1 MTSKATDFLRDVSDP
16 RSHSSDFCLFI
27 YLFIYY
33 SPSFNP
39 LQGTRPTGCGS
50 SQDTLDSY
58 NKSIT

>member
-1 MTSKATDFLRDVSDP
+1 M
-16 RSHSSDFCLFI
+16 CLI
-27 YLFIYY
+27 PEAIVQISVYLFIYY